1 MTSQS
6 SEWSETKALVQV
18 GGSHGKAS
26 EGATGSARELDEEG
40 DSQAIRGGLPHA
52 ALGSGDPRCVREAW
66 VGQQR
71 RALKRPRSGQVLAG
85 GLAVSAGPAGCAR
98 HVEALA

>member
-26 EGATGSARELDEEG
+26 EGATGSTRHDDEEG
-40 DSQAIRGGLPHA
+40 GSQAIRGGLPHA
-52 ALGSGDPRCVREAW
+52 ALGGGGPRCVLEA
-66 VGQQR
+66 GHRQQR
-71 RALKRPRSGQVLAG
+71 RARKRPGGGQVLAG
-85 GLAVSAGPAGCAR
+85 ELAVPAGAAGHAR
-98 HVEALA
+98 HVEAL